1 MAWTNIIAS
10 NLIIFI
16 IMLCGLIPAQSIIY
30 LEKNDS
36 EGLVDVNQ
44 SVEIYPAVNY
54 LHGFGIT
61 QYSRI
66 DPERAF
72 RDAREKAIKDL
83 KSNLMTSVLLEVYS
97 THRLDPRIRS
107 EFAINDEINEENII
121 PRDSIQVGQWAV
133 YIVGYKLQD
142 SPLPVTFDESRSSR
156 NWKDDL
162 FSPVNING
170 VWFSAGTA
178 QWSRFNPERSFIL
191 AKQNAL
197 QNLSFHRQTVVQA
210 QERLYNEDLSNI
222 NYHTSRSVLTNIHV
236 VRREQE
242 GSNAHVLIAVH
253 DDDIINWRN

>member
-10 NLIIFI
+10 NLAIFI

-30 LEKNDS
+30 FEKSDS
-36 EGLVDVNQ
+36 EGFYHVNP
-44 SVEIYPAVNY
+44 SAEIYPAFNY

-61 QYSRI
+61 QNSRI

-72 RDAREKAIKDL
+72 REAREKAINDL

-97 THRLDPRIRS
+97 THNLDPRIRS

-121 PRDSIQVGQWAV
+121 PRDSMQVGEWAV

-142 SPLPVTFDESRSSR
+142 RALPTTYDDNRSSR

-197 QNLSFHRQTVVQA
+197 QNLSFYRQTVVQA
-210 QERLYNEDLSNI
+210 QERLYNESLSNI

-242 GSNAHVLIAVH
+242 GANAHVLIAVH
-253 DDDIINWRN
+253 NDDIINWRN